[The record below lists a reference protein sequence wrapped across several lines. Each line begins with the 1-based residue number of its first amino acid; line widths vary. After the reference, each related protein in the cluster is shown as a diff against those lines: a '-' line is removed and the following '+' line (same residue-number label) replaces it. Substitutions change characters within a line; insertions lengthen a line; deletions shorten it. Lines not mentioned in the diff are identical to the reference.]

1 MAMSEKKRHR
11 QAKILTRTVA
21 AYAYAAHDTDDALRL
36 IATVACRLTVGVC
49 RRTKDPLTTLEKLK
63 DIVQE
68 ELKEYSNAD
77 RPHQLEDEDKGLQ
90 RQAGAV
96 QGRDGQE
103 LQTTPT
109 T

>member
-1 MAMSEKKRHR
+1 MTMSQKKQRR

-21 AYAYAAHDTDDALRL
+21 AYAYAAHNTDDALRL

-68 ELKEYSNAD
+68 ELKEYSHAD
-77 RPHQLEDEDKGLQ
+77 RPHQLEDEDEGLQ
-90 RQAGAV
+90 PTAGKGESGDGCHV
-96 QGRDGQE
+96 QDA
-103 LQTTPT
+103 P
-109 T
+109 

>member
-1 MAMSEKKRHR
+1 MTMSQKKQHR

-21 AYAYAAHDTDDALRL
+21 AYAYAAHNTDDALRL

-68 ELKEYSNAD
+68 ELKMEEVINAD
-77 RPHQLEDEDKGLQ
+77 RPHNMEDK
-90 RQAGAV
+90 
-96 QGRDGQE
+96 DD
-103 LQTTPT
+103 
-109 T
+109 